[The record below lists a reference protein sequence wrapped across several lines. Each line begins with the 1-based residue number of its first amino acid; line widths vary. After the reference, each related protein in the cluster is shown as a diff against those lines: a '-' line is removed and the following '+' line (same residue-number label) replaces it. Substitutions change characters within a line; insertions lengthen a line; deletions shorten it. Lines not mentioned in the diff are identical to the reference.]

1 VLKKITVLLV
11 DDHKLVRAGFRRIIE
26 DEEDLVVI
34 GETGDGAQAIQ
45 MARELAPTVTLMDCS
60 LPGINGLLAA
70 QRIIA
75 SSPHTGVLMVS
86 MHADDGHIAQAL
98 RIGARGYIVKNVEDI
113 HLVSAIRR
121 VVAGDLVFPAAI
133 IQQREHKVPLARA
146 LSTRELEIVQ
156 FIAEG
161 KSNKQIAAQ
170 LGLSVNTVAAHRGNI
185 MKALRV
191 HKTADLVKYAIRH
204 GLAGIFCALVA
215 ASFG

>member
-1 VLKKITVLLV
+1 MLKKITVLLV

-215 ASFG
+215 AFFG